1 MIVGQGRLPIT
12 RNGVVE
18 GACGVSRGTAQQDED
33 RARVGAQQLSR
44 SSSERWFPTPWR
56 GQVMGEFGIGQPVR
70 RFEDKRL
77 LSGNGR
83 FQNDNNLLDQAQ
95 AHVLR
100 SPHAHARIRS
110 LDRSAAEAA
119 PGVVLIMTGDDLVE
133 AKLGVMGVPFQRK
146 RPDGSPMFA
155 RAHLGLAQ
163 GTVRYVGEPVAFIVA
178 ETLAQAKDAAELID
192 IDYEALP
199 SVTDT
204 AEAAEGKIA
213 VWADC
218 PDNISNLFE
227 AGNTAATEAAF
238 TKAAHIVRRRYV
250 ISRVYAHF
258 MEPRGAIGVWD
269 PGEERFTLYADVQ
282 YPHRVRQALATRIFK
297 IPESKIRVIAG
308 DVGGGFG
315 TKGWQYPEHRLV
327 LLAAKKSRRPVKW
340 TCERSEA
347 IQADEHARDNVTD
360 AELAL
365 DKDGRF
371 LGLRV
376 KTLANVGAYISS
388 ERNLLATFGNV
399 GTLVGVYDVPAAYVA
414 VLAVMANTNG
424 TAPYRGAG
432 RPEATYVIERLID
445 DAARELGFDP
455 IELRAKN
462 LIPPSSLPCKTALG
476 LNYDC
481 GDFPANQ
488 AKALAQADWAGFP
501 ARRDEAR
508 ARGKLRG
515 IGIANPIEKAAGPGQ
530 EFAEI
535 RFHPSGNATLLM
547 GSKNQGQGHETV
559 FKQVLNE
566 RLGLDPAS
574 VQYIDGD
581 TDRVAFGIG
590 TNGSRSTVIGGSA
603 LWMAADKVIAKGKR
617 IAAHLLEAADIDI
630 EFTDGNFTVAGTD
643 RRINITDVA
652 RASFQAGRLPP
663 GLEGGLYETGTFAP
677 DDNTY
682 PNGCHICEVEID
694 PDTGALDIVRYV
706 VIDDVGTVVNPIG
719 LKGQIHGGVA
729 QGLGQALME
738 QVVYDRASGQNLTG
752 SFMDYS
758 MPRADTMPYMEIT
771 SNPMPTKRN
780 PLGAKGAG
788 EAGTVGALPAIV
800 NAVVDA
806 LYPLGVKHLDMP
818 ATSARIW
825 QAVRD
830 ARA

>member
-1 MIVGQGRLPIT
+1 
-12 RNGVVE
+12 
-18 GACGVSRGTAQQDED
+18 
-33 RARVGAQQLSR
+33 
-44 SSSERWFPTPWR
+44 
-56 GQVMGEFGIGQPVR
+56 MGEFGIGQPVR

-77 LSGNGR
+77 LGGNGR
-83 FQNDNNLLDQAQ
+83 FQNDNNLLGQLHAY
-95 AHVLR
+95 VLR
-100 SPHAHARIRS
+100 SPHAHARIRRID
-110 LDRSAAEAA
+110 LTAAKAA
-119 PGVVLIMTGDDLVE
+119 PGVSLIMTGDDLVE
-133 AKLGVMGVPFQRK
+133 AKLGFMGVPFQRK

-163 GTVRYVGEPVAFIVA
+163 GTVRYVGEPVAFVVA

-192 IDYEALP
+192 IDYEPLP

-204 AEAAEGKIA
+204 AEAAEAKIA
-213 VWADC
+213 VWPDC

-227 AGNTAATEAAF
+227 VGSESATKAAF
-238 TKAAHIVRRRYV
+238 AQAAHIVKRRYV

-269 PGEERFTLYADVQ
+269 PGEDRFTLYADVQ

-327 LLAAKKSRRPVKW
+327 LLAAKKLRRPVKW

-347 IQADEHARDNVTD
+347 IQADEHARDNVSD

-365 DKDGRF
+365 DKDGKFR
-371 LGLRV
+371 GLRV
-376 KTLANVGAYISS
+376 KTFANVGAYISS

-399 GTLVGVYDVPAAYVA
+399 GTLTGVYDIPAAHVA

-445 DAARELGFDP
+445 DAARELRIDRV
-455 IELRAKN
+455 ELRTKN
-462 LIPPSSLPCKTALG
+462 LISPSALPCKTALG

-488 AKALAQADWAGFP
+488 RKALEQADWVGFSK
-501 ARRDEAR
+501 RRDDAK
-508 ARGKLRG
+508 ACGKLRG

-547 GSKNQGQGHETV
+547 GSKNQGQGHETT

-566 RLGLDPAS
+566 RLGLDPMT

-630 EFTDGNFTVAGTD
+630 EFADGNFSVGGTD
-643 RRINITDVA
+643 RRISLADVA
-652 RASFQAGRLPP
+652 KASFQAGRLPP

-694 PDTGALDIVRYV
+694 PDTGALEIVRYV

-738 QVVYDRASGQNLTG
+738 QVVYDRESGQNLTG
-752 SFMDYS
+752 SFMDYCL
-758 MPRADTMPYMEIT
+758 PRADTMPSMEIA
-771 SNPMPTKRN
+771 SNPVPTKRN

-806 LYPLGVKHLDMP
+806 LSPLGVKSLDMP

-825 QAVRD
+825 QALRD
-830 ARA
+830 ARVSPDA

>member
-1 MIVGQGRLPIT
+1 
-12 RNGVVE
+12 
-18 GACGVSRGTAQQDED
+18 
-33 RARVGAQQLSR
+33 
-44 SSSERWFPTPWR
+44 
-56 GQVMGEFGIGQPVR
+56 MGEFGIGQPVR

-83 FQNDNNLLDQAQ
+83 FQSDNNLFRQTYAY
-95 AHVLR
+95 VLR
-100 SPHAHARIRS
+100 SPHAHARIRK
-110 LDRSAAEAA
+110 LDLAVARAA
-119 PGVVLIMTGDDLVE
+119 PGVALILTGDDLVK
-133 AKLGVMGVPFQRK
+133 ANLGVMGVSFQRK

-155 RAHLGLAQ
+155 RAFLGLAQ
-163 GTVRYVGEPVAFIVA
+163 GVVRYVGEPVAFVVA

-192 IDYEALP
+192 VDYEALP
-199 SVTDT
+199 SVTNT
-204 AEAAEGKIA
+204 AEAAEGKTA
-213 VWADC
+213 VWAEC

-227 AGNTAATEAAF
+227 AGNNTATDAAF
-238 TKAAHIVRRRYV
+238 ARATHIVKRRYV

-269 PGEERFTLYADVQ
+269 PGEDRFTLYADVQ
-282 YPHRVRQALATRIFK
+282 YPHRVRQALATRVFK
-297 IPESKIRVIAG
+297 IPESKIRVIAA

-327 LLAAKKSRRPVKW
+327 LLAAKKLRRAIKW

-347 IQADEHARDNVTD
+347 IQADEHARDNVSD

-365 DKDGRF
+365 DEHGKF

-376 KTLANVGAYISS
+376 KTLASVGAYISS
-388 ERNLLATFGNV
+388 ERNLLASFSNV
-399 GTLVGVYDVPAAYVA
+399 GTLTGVYDIPAAHVS
-414 VLAVMANTNG
+414 VLAVMSNTNG

-445 DAARELGFDP
+445 DAARELKFDP
-455 IELRAKN
+455 VELRTRN
-462 LIPPSSLPCKTALG
+462 LILASAMPYKTVLN

-481 GDFPANQ
+481 GDFRANQ
-488 AKALAQADWAGFP
+488 EKALAQADWAGFP
-501 ARRDEAR
+501 ARCAK
-508 ARGKLRG
+508 AQAYGKLRG

-547 GSKNQGQGHETV
+547 GSKNQGQGHETT

-566 RLGLDPAS
+566 KLGIDPAT

-617 IAAHLLEAADIDI
+617 IAAHLLEVAEADLT
-630 EFTDGNFTVAGTD
+630 FADGNFSVAGTD

-652 RASFQAGRLPP
+652 KASFQAGRLPP
-663 GLEGGLYETGTFAP
+663 GLESGLYETGTFAP

-682 PNGCHICEVEID
+682 PDGCHVCEVEID
-694 PDTGALDIVRYV
+694 PDTGALEIVRYV
-706 VIDDVGTVVNPIG
+706 VVDDVGTVVNPLG
-719 LKGQIHGGVA
+719 LKGQIHGGIA

-738 QVVYDRASGQNLTG
+738 QVAYDGESGQNLTG
-752 SFMDYS
+752 SFMDYC
-758 MPRADTMPYMEIT
+758 MPRADTVPRMEIT
-771 SNPMPTKRN
+771 SNPVPTKRN

-788 EAGTVGALPAIV
+788 EAGTVGALPAII
-800 NAVVDA
+800 NAVLDA
-806 LYPLGVKHLDMP
+806 LAPLGVKNLEMP
-818 ATSARIW
+818 ATSERIW
-825 QAVRD
+825 QAIRD
-830 ARA
+830 ARTCRQSGT

>member
-1 MIVGQGRLPIT
+1 
-12 RNGVVE
+12 
-18 GACGVSRGTAQQDED
+18 
-33 RARVGAQQLSR
+33 
-44 SSSERWFPTPWR
+44 
-56 GQVMGEFGIGQPVR
+56 MGEFGIGQPVR
-70 RFEDKRL
+70 RFEDRRFL
-77 LSGNGR
+77 TGNGR
-83 FQNDNNLLDQAQ
+83 FQADNNLHGQAY
-95 AHVLR
+95 AYVLR
-100 SPHAHARIRS
+100 SPHAHARIRK
-110 LDRSAAEAA
+110 LDPTAAQTV
-119 PGVVLIMTGDDLVE
+119 PGVLLVMTGDDLVK

-155 RAHLGLAQ
+155 RAFLGLAQ
-163 GTVRYVGEPVAFIVA
+163 DWVRYVGEPVAFIVA
-178 ETLAQAKDAAELID
+178 KTLAQAKDAAELID
-192 IDYEALP
+192 IDYEPLP

-213 VWADC
+213 VWNDC

-227 AGNTAATEAAF
+227 AGNKAATETAF
-238 TKAAHIVRRRYV
+238 AKAAHIVKRRYV

-269 PGEERFTLYADVQ
+269 PGEDRFTLYADVQ

-327 LLAAKKSRRPVKW
+327 LLAAKKLRRPVKW

-347 IQADEHARDNVTD
+347 IQADEHARDNVSD

-365 DKDGRF
+365 DADGKF

-376 KTLANVGAYISS
+376 RTLANVGAYISS

-399 GTLVGVYDVPAAYVA
+399 GTLTGTYDFPAAYVA
-414 VLAVMANTNG
+414 VLAVLANTNG

-455 IELRAKN
+455 VALRTKN
-462 LIPPSSLPCKTALG
+462 MIPAAAMPYKTALN

-481 GDFPANQ
+481 GDFRANQ
-488 AKALAQADWAGFP
+488 EKALAQADWAGFP
-501 ARRDEAR
+501 PRREEAE

-547 GSKNQGQGHETV
+547 GSKNQGQGHETT

-566 RLGLDPAS
+566 KLGLDPAT

-617 IAAHLLEAADIDI
+617 IAAHLLEAAEADI
-630 EFTDGNFTVAGTD
+630 EFAISSDGGNFSVAGTD
-643 RRINITDVA
+643 RQVGITDVA
-652 RASFQAGRLPP
+652 KASFQSGRLPP

-682 PNGCHICEVEID
+682 PNGCHVCEVEID
-694 PDTGALDIVRYV
+694 PDTGALEIVRYIIV
-706 VIDDVGTVVNPIG
+706 DDVGTVVNPIG

-738 QVVYDRASGQNLTG
+738 QVVYDHQSGQNLTG
-752 SFMDYS
+752 SFMDYC
-758 MPRADTMPYMEIT
+758 MPRADTMPNMEIT
-771 SNPMPTKRN
+771 SNPVPTQRN

-788 EAGTVGALPAIV
+788 EAGTVGALPAVV

-806 LYPLGVKHLDMP
+806 LAPIGVKGLDMP
-818 ATSARIW
+818 TTSERIW
-825 QAVRD
+825 QAIRD
-830 ARA
+830 ARG